1 MIDKIKQRRI
11 ELALDALDELPVHE
25 ALEVI
30 SLYASKELSMFS
42 SVDAMLKGVEACQ
55 ADLAEEMEWEGYDE
69 DKARAYRAMQM
80 GSGA

>member
-11 ELALDALDELPVHE
+11 ELALDALDALPVAE
-25 ALEVI
+25 ALEAI

-42 SVDAMLKGVEACQ
+42 SVDTLLKGLEACQ

-69 DKARAYRAMQM
+69 DKARAYRAAQL
-80 GSGA
+80 GAYK